1 MSREE
6 LVDILDRILE
16 ALDRIEALIARLSV
30 SEEASKGVVY
40 QIYQN
45 LIEAREGA
53 VKARLIAR
61 NLSSAKSE

>member
-45 LIEAREGA
+45 LIEVREGV

-61 NLSSAKSE
+61 SLSSAKSE

>member
-1 MSREE
+1 LSREE
-6 LVDILDRILE
+6 LVDILDKVIE

-45 LIEAREGA
+45 LIEAREEA
-53 VKARLIAR
+53 VRARLIAR
-61 NLSSAKSE
+61 NLSSGKSE

>member
-6 LVDILDRILE
+6 LVDILDRVIE

-45 LIEAREGA
+45 LIEAREEA
-53 VKARLIAR
+53 IRARLIAR
-61 NLSSAKSE
+61 SLSSGKSE

>member
-1 MSREE
+1 LSREG
-6 LVDILDRILE
+6 LVDILDKVIE

-45 LIEAREGA
+45 LIEAREEA
-53 VKARLIAR
+53 VRARLIAR
-61 NLSSAKSE
+61 NLLSCKSE

>member
-1 MSREE
+1 MPREE
-6 LVDILDRILE
+6 LVDILDKVIE

-45 LIEAREGA
+45 LIEAREEA
-53 VKARLIAR
+53 VRARLIAR
-61 NLSSAKSE
+61 NLSSGKSE

>member
-30 SEEASKGVVY
+30 SREASKGVVY

-45 LIEAREGA
+45 LIEAREGV

-61 NLSSAKSE
+61 SLSSAKSE

>member
-1 MSREE
+1 MSREG
-6 LVDILDRILE
+6 LVDILDKVIE

-45 LIEAREGA
+45 LIEAREEA
-53 VKARLIAR
+53 VRARLIAR
-61 NLSSAKSE
+61 NLLSCKSE

>member
-6 LVDILDRILE
+6 LVDILDKVIE

-45 LIEAREGA
+45 LIEAREEA
-53 VKARLIAR
+53 VRARLIAR
-61 NLSSAKSE
+61 NLSSGKSE

>member
-1 MSREE
+1 
-6 LVDILDRILE
+6 VDILDKVIE

-45 LIEAREGA
+45 LIEAREEA
-53 VKARLIAR
+53 VRARLIAR
-61 NLSSAKSE
+61 NLLSCKSE

>member
-1 MSREE
+1 MPREE
-6 LVDILDRILE
+6 LVDILDKVIE

-53 VKARLIAR
+53 VRARLIAR
-61 NLSSAKSE
+61 NLSSGKSE